1 MPAYVSH
8 TIMAREVFNKIKNNK
23 ADLNYM
29 LTFSLGGDLS
39 KYSRCRRDSHR
50 IKQDEFIYNIA
61 DYMIDNNLTTDS
73 ECLGFLYGHIC
84 HYIMDS
90 VVHPLVR
97 KVDKTCKPRNN
108 NHTLIEGYYDSYL
121 SNNKCDRRID
131 KYDNREIL
139 KSKINKKIS
148 KMIDYVYLKTYDT
161 KNLSMY
167 YRFNIFLYKKIKY
180 LYKFLSLKTLK
191 KLSGFDEFMRDNKN
205 IDLFNNN
212 GSIKYKD
219 YKGKVTN
226 DSLDE
231 VYKKSVTLAVK
242 YINDVNKYINN
253 KIA

>member
-8 TIMAREVFNKIKNNK
+8 TIMAREVYKKIKNNK

-39 KYSRCRRDSHR
+39 KYSKCRRDSHR

-61 DYMIDNNLTTDS
+61 DYMIDNNLANDK

-90 VVHPLVR
+90 VIHPLIR
-97 KVDKTCKPRNN
+97 KVDKNCKSRHN
-108 NHTLIEGYYDSYL
+108 NHTLIESYYDSYL
-121 SNNKCDRRID
+121 SNTRCDRSID
-131 KYDNREIL
+131 KYDNKEIL
-139 KSKINKKIS
+139 SAKINEKIS
-148 KMIDYVYLKTYDT
+148 KMINYVYKKTYDT
-161 KNLSMY
+161 KHLSMY
-167 YRFNIFLYKKIKY
+167 YRFNISLYKKIKY
-180 LYKFLSLKTLK
+180 LYKIFSIKTLK
-191 KLSGFDEFMRDNKN
+191 KYSGFDEFMKDNKDV
-205 IDLFNNN
+205 DLFNND

-219 YKGKVTN
+219 YKGKDCN

-231 VYKKSVTLAVK
+231 VYKQSVDIAVK